1 MPGVA
6 MGLTATI
13 LGVVGLGEI
22 ADSLDGIDLSHL
34 LKGRAERKRRQFFW
48 QADLY
53 DFGKQRAIRDGHLKY
68 IEHGNTQ
75 FLFDLREDIGE
86 RRNLF
91 LEEPG
96 LAARLRARLIEW
108 QRSHEGIHGDQP

>member
-1 MPGVA
+1 MPGIA
-6 MGLTATI
+6 MDLTATI
-13 LGVVGLGEI
+13 LGATGLGEI
-22 ADSLDGIDLSHL
+22 ADTLDGIDLSPL
-34 LKGRAERKRRQFFW
+34 PSDRAERIRRQLFW
-48 QADLY
+48 QADFY
-53 DFGKQRAIRDGHLKY
+53 DFGKQRAMRDGHFKY

-75 FLFDLREDIGE
+75 FLFDLREDTGE

-108 QRSHEGIHGDQP
+108 QRSQEDTQGDRL